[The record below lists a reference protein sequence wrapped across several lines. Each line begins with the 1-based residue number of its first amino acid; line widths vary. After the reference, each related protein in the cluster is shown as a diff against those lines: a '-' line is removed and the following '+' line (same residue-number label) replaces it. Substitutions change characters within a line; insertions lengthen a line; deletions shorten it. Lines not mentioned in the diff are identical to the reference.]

1 MGRKSSTDTIA
12 DIYQAFLEQ
21 RTWKQKELA
30 DHIGI
35 GVPALRKRLL
45 ELEEAGVPFSHD
57 DDMVG
62 GHHHV
67 VWSVPKEW
75 FPGGV
80 TFIDRDTPDLLRV
93 LRTSSDKKT
102 RERLLAHLL
111 KTASKAPMVRQEAVI
126 TPEASADEAYLP
138 LVMDAVDQ
146 GCALYFK
153 YFSASG
159 GDMQWRHASVQRV
172 LSGPPARLLAV
183 CHRSDTLKWFRVDA
197 ILSASLDRGTAYR
210 TAEDSKV
217 EAMLRASVGG
227 FAQGEAIACAFV
239 VKDPEHKWVAK
250 NLPCKMAPTPL
261 PNGEGVRFEAVTAGL
276 LPIARFVVGLG
287 GAARVET
294 PELKMFVDDLARG
307 ALHEERS

>member
-21 RTWKQKELA
+21 RTWRQKELA
-30 DHIGI
+30 DHIEI

-57 DDMVG
+57 DDMVN

-75 FPGGV
+75 FPAGV
-80 TFIDRDTPDLLRV
+80 TFTDRDTPDLLRL
-93 LRTSSDKKT
+93 LRTSSDKKA

-111 KTASKAPMVRQEAVI
+111 KTASKAPTVRQEAVI

-146 GCALYFK
+146 GCSLHFK

-197 ILSASLDRGTAYR
+197 ILSASLDRSTAYR
-210 TAEDSKV
+210 TAEEAKV
-217 EAMLRASVGG
+217 EAMLRGSVGG
-227 FAQGEAIACAFV
+227 FAQGDAIPCAFV

-250 NLPCKMAPTPL
+250 NLPCKMDPTPL
-261 PNGEGVRFEAVTAGL
+261 PNGAGVRFEAVTAGL
-276 LPIARFVVGLG
+276 LPLARFVVGLG
-287 GAARVET
+287 GAAQVET
-294 PELKMFVDDLARG
+294 PKLKMLVEELARG
-307 ALHEERS
+307 ALHEE